1 MTAMGSSNA
10 GHSASTSPASRPAAA
25 CDVAIFMAVPEETVE
40 ARRRL
45 RTHLQGGDGRVHG
58 EWRGR
63 RVRLQEAGPGPTR
76 AAREARRMLD
86 AVRPRLIVCAGL
98 AGGLDPA
105 LRRGD
110 VVVAERVVDAHG
122 ECSLS
127 CDAQAV
133 EVASLLGAKR
143 APLLTMPKVVCSVD
157 EKRALSGR
165 AGMVDM
171 ESLAVARVAD
181 EQGVPFVA
189 IRVISDAADE
199 GFPVDMN
206 RYFDAH
212 GDIRRGALAFAAL
225 RRPGG
230 LRFLLGLRATTMRAS
245 VTLASFLERMLD
257 SIRFVP

>member
-10 GHSASTSPASRPAAA
+10 EHGASTPLSPRRAAA
-25 CDVAIFMAVPEETVE
+25 CDVAIFMAVREETVE
-40 ARRRL
+40 VRRRI
-45 RTHLQGGDGRVHG
+45 RPHLQGGDGRMHG

-86 AVRPRLIVCAGL
+86 AVRPRLVICAGV

-110 VVVAERVVDAHG
+110 VVVAERVIDPHG

-133 EVASLLGAKR
+133 EVASLLGATR
-143 APLLTMPKVVCSVD
+143 ATLLTMPKVVCAVD
-157 EKRALSGR
+157 EKRALSER
-165 AGMVDM
+165 AGLVDM

-181 EQGVPFVA
+181 EHGVPFVA
-189 IRVISDAADE
+189 IRVISDAAHE

-206 RYFDAH
+206 RYFDAR
-212 GDIRRGALAFAAL
+212 GDIRRGALALAAL

-230 LRFLLGLRATTMRAS
+230 LGFLLGLRATTMRAS
-245 VTLASFLERMLD
+245 ATLASFLERVLD
-257 SIRFVP
+257 SIRFAP